1 MYILVTSKSKGGGVL
16 DLKYSID
23 MVRLKVE
30 VPVKVLDSLIL
41 KPFESEPNIKYSMK
55 TSITAY
61 RHNFFIEGYD
71 LFGCKCSYWIGAS
84 HNSRKHSDH
93 TDIVLEYNPNKCNGE
108 PVLQYVLDHI
118 YKDNKYVEVKSLDVA
133 IDIPC
138 NILELNI
145 GQSGNMNRRIFD
157 NGSDDKTYYFRKG
170 KSNGAIKIYNKKRES
185 KLGYELTRYEITLN
199 PNIYISCMDSYD
211 VPDNLF
217 IPVTNISNF
226 QIPIDLSG
234 SDKVILLAC
243 MEHMEYIKYLDR
255 RKRKKIEQL
264 LAENCSID
272 FDFKYIYRLIVDF
285 LKNIYTL

>member
-1 MYILVTSKSKGGGVL
+1 
-16 DLKYSID
+16 

-30 VPVKVLDSLIL
+30 VPVRVLDSLVI
-41 KPFESEPNIKYSMK
+41 KPFETEPNIKYSMK

-71 LFGCKCSYWIGAS
+71 MFGCKCSYWIGAS

-108 PVLQYVLDHI
+108 PILQYVLDHI

-138 NILELNI
+138 NILDLNI
-145 GQSGNMNRRIFD
+145 SKSGNMSRRIFD

-185 KLGYELTRYEITLN
+185 KLNYELTRYEITLT
-199 PNIYISCMDSYD
+199 PNMCISDMESYD

-217 IPVTNISNF
+217 IPIRDISSF
-226 QIPIDLSG
+226 QLPLKIKDT
-234 SDKVILLAC
+234 DKVLLLAC
-243 MEHMEYIKYLDR
+243 MENSDYLGMLGRD
-255 RKRKKIEQL
+255 KRKKIEQI
-264 LAENCSID
+264 LAENCSIS
-272 FDFKYIYRLIVDF
+272 FDYSYIHKMIVDF
-285 LKNIYTL
+285 FKDIYTL